1 MDERS
6 QRGAALDR
14 PRAIPIHR
22 ALTRPVLLAG
32 ADREL
37 AIANGVIVAALL
49 FGIGLSWYTASVSAA
64 LLLIGHWALVL
75 LAKHDPDLRRVY
87 VRHVALAAFY
97 SAAPRE
103 LRRAPLV
110 HPSVTVSE

>member
-1 MDERS
+1 MAERS
-6 QRGAALDR
+6 LGAELER
-14 PRAIPIHR
+14 PRTVPVHR
-22 ALTRPVLLAG
+22 ALTRPLLLAG

-37 AIANGVIVAALL
+37 ALANGVVVAALL

-64 LLLIGHWALVL
+64 LLLVGHWALVL

-87 VRHVALAAFY
+87 VRHVGLAPYYPAT
-97 SAAPRE
+97 PRE
-103 LRRAPLV
+103 LRRSPLV

>member
-1 MDERS
+1 MAERS
-6 QRGAALDR
+6 QRGAALER
-14 PRAIPIHR
+14 PRAVPIHR

-37 AIANGVIVAALL
+37 ALANGVIVAALL

-64 LLLIGHWALVL
+64 LLLIGHWALVM

-97 SAAPRE
+97 SATPRE

>member
-1 MDERS
+1 
-6 QRGAALDR
+6 
-14 PRAIPIHR
+14 
-22 ALTRPVLLAG
+22 
-32 ADREL
+32 
-37 AIANGVIVAALL
+37 
-49 FGIGLSWYTASVSAA
+49 
-64 LLLIGHWALVL
+64 LIGHWALVL

-110 HPSVTVSE
+110 HPSVTVSG